1 MKIRFVCADNCH
13 DMQAPVTLKK
23 GHFSRVI
30 SPIFKGTS
38 LRVLFTHISVHI
50 LYINHYFYQD
60 TNSFAG
66 SFDFTNIFSF
76 NSNMYAVVRRFYCCN
91 IQACTVFTGAY

>member
-38 LRVLFTHISVHI
+38 SRELCIQKGTAI
-50 LYINHYFYQD
+50 
-60 TNSFAG
+60 
-66 SFDFTNIFSF
+66 TNIT
-76 NSNMYAVVRRFYCCN
+76 N
-91 IQACTVFTGAY
+91 TVPKKI